1 MEWNG
6 FGWPTLTVY
15 TKNSIHRKHFGVV
28 ELYSGNMAN
37 RIRNASSD
45 GVALRDR
52 IIAAATKVFAEEG
65 YKNLSM
71 RRVAQEVGCSQMA
84 MYRHFANKEALT
96 QHICGQ
102 LYAGFTAR
110 MNREIESV
118 TDPWEKLR
126 RFIAALIRFAISSPD
141 HYSLIFLVRHENSDE
156 NAERERLGQKFV
168 GGMHSMVRSLLGE
181 ATPDAVLHTKLRQML
196 ACLHGTAAL
205 LIAHPRAY
213 GLTKQKAIDDAE
225 ATFHSLLQS

>member
-1 MEWNG
+1 M
-6 FGWPTLTVY
+6 PD
-15 TKNSIHRKHFGVV
+15 
-28 ELYSGNMAN
+28 
-37 RIRNASSD
+37 RIRNTPAE

-52 IIAAATKVFAEEG
+52 IIGAASKVFLEEG
-65 YKNLSM
+65 YENLSM

-102 LYAGFTAR
+102 LYAGFTTK

-126 RFIAALIRFAISSPD
+126 RFIAALIRFATTYPD
-141 HYSLIFLVRHENSDE
+141 HYSLIFLVRHADSDE
-156 NAERERLGQKFV
+156 NAERERLGQEFV
-168 GGMHSMVRSLLGE
+168 GEMHNIVRGVLD
-181 ATPDAVLHTKLRQML
+181 ATTSDVLVRMKLRQML

-205 LIAHPRAY
+205 LIAHPKAY
-213 GLTKQKAIDDAE
+213 GLTKQKAIDDAD
-225 ATFHSLLQS
+225 ATFRGLLGF

>member
-1 MEWNG
+1 MVNR
-6 FGWPTLTVY
+6 VH
-15 TKNSIHRKHFGVV
+15 SA
-28 ELYSGNMAN
+28 SGE
-37 RIRNASSD
+37 

-52 IIAAATKVFAEEG
+52 IIDAASKVFVEEG
-65 YKNLSM
+65 YESLSM

-102 LYAGFTAR
+102 LYASFTAK

-126 RFIAALIRFAISSPD
+126 RFIAALIRFATSYPD
-141 HYSLIFLVRHENSDE
+141 HYSLIFLIRHANPDE
-156 NAERERLGQKFV
+156 NAERERLGQEFV
-168 GGMHSMVRSLLGE
+168 RGMHSIVKSVLPE
-181 ATPDAVLHTKLRQML
+181 TITDALVHTKLRQML

-205 LIAHPRAY
+205 LIAHPKAY

-225 ATFHSLLQS
+225 ATFRSLLGC